1 LKERQII
8 RQRCRIV
15 ADPRKIFFISDTH
28 FGHKNI
34 IRSCGRPFN
43 CELEMDCDL
52 MENWNDMIGKDD
64 IVFHLGDFCHWR
76 KDPKEYLKDLNGRII
91 LCRGNHDRDVSEFEF
106 SDQIIEVSINGQDVV
121 MCHYPMRAWNKS
133 HYGSWHLY
141 GHTHEKFRDRDPDSL
156 SLNVGCDYWEFRPI
170 TFQQVQNMIN
180 FKKNYLEME
189 KAKIN
194 TEIKIEHQ

>member
-1 LKERQII
+1 MKQLQII
-8 RQRCRIV
+8 RQRSKI
-15 ADPRKIFFISDTH
+15 AGDPRRIFFTADTH

-52 MENWNDMIGKDD
+52 MEAWNDIIAKDD

-91 LCRGNHDRDVSEFEF
+91 LCKGNHDRDVSGFEF
-106 SDQIIEVSINGQDVV
+106 SDQIIEVRINGQDIV
-121 MCHYPMRAWNKS
+121 MCHYPMRSWNKS

-141 GHTHEKFRDRDPDSL
+141 GHTHEKFKAYDLNSM
-156 SLNVGCDYWEFRPI
+156 SFNVGVDDWDFCPI
-170 TFQQVQNMIN
+170 TFLQVSNLMK
-180 FKKNYLEME
+180 FKKELSENM
-189 KAKIN
+189 AKDN
-194 TEIKIEHQ
+194 KGIK